1 MKLQRHITSKSY
13 LFKVIVEHLMTLCWG
28 IAETITAWVLNLL
41 NLFMLPNWMKL
52 ELYWKANWANI
63 SSCSKKTHHK
73 TCWLQE
79 DLSKVDDLL
88 SAYTLQLPVWLTHT
102 SLCGKLWKKSIENT
116 LYFKS
121 WVELILFR
129 TTSCLNILFVSD
141 CFPFIFFFMSMSHF
155 FNWLI
160 TTT

>member
-41 NLFMLPNWMKL
+41 NLFTLPNWRKL
-52 ELYWKANWANI
+52 EWYWKANSANI
-63 SSCSKKTHHK
+63 SSCSKKPCHK

-79 DLSKVDDLL
+79 DLSKVDVLL
-88 SAYTLQLPVWLTHT
+88 SVYTLQLPLWLIHA
-102 SLCGKLWKKSIENT
+102 SLCGKLWKKRKENI

-121 WVELILFR
+121 WMELLFF
-129 TTSCLNILFVSD
+129 SEPLVV
-141 CFPFIFFFMSMSHF
+141 
-155 FNWLI
+155 
-160 TTT
+160 